1 MCVESVGAA
10 RFQGSLDVLLRMRL
24 ILVEASVLD
33 AIEQQHQPWVPHQ
46 TAYVLGAP
54 RPEDSTILLLLVR
67 QSQIDGR
74 CGLRIVSGDAVARAW
89 GSEAR
94 KYVARDIA
102 ETLASGFDLID
113 GQAGH
118 QMVQLLLFA
127 GVGVFFGHGV

>member
-1 MCVESVGAA
+1 MRRVSQRDAVSGPFGCSSQNSKPE
-10 RFQGSLDVLLRMRL
+10 GSTV
-24 ILVEASVLD
+24 
-33 AIEQQHQPWVPHQ
+33 
-46 TAYVLGAP
+46 
-54 RPEDSTILLLLVR
+54 LLLLVR

-102 ETLASGFDLID
+102 ETLTGGFDLID

-127 GVGVFFGHGV
+127 GVGVFFGHCV